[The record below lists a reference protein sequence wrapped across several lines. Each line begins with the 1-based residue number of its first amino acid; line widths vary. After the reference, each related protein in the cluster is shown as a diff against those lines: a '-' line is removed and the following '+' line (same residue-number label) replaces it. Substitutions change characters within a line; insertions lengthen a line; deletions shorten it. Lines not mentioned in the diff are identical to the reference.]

1 MDNVTPLWPR
11 RKRAAGAKVSRRHV
25 SIGAIAALVFVL
37 LVIAAR
43 ALGFYTDWLW
53 FGEVNLRVVFW
64 RSFWWQLG
72 VGAAFGTLF
81 FIVVYVNLLIARR
94 LAPRFKTSG
103 HEDLVEFAPESV
115 QRLAGWLGLGIALVI
130 GLIAGI
136 AASSSWLTFARATH
150 SVAFGIKDPIF
161 HHDLSFYVFALPA
174 WHFVQS
180 FFVAAVIVAMLASA
194 AMHLVLGGIE
204 YTVGAKQR
212 AAAGEAEHGGPH
224 TAAPRGLGPRPS
236 GAVPDINVRLQGR
249 AVAHLSALLG
259 LVFVLVGIGQ
269 LFKAWNLL
277 YSKAGVVFGAGY
289 TDVHARLPI
298 IRIEMAICFV
308 LAAALFVN
316 VWRRRQYWPAA
327 VAVWVVLLI
336 LLQGIV
342 PALMQS
348 LIVNPNQLAKEGS
361 YIADNIAAT
370 RTAYNLNEIAQ
381 QPLAMNTA
389 ITTGTLATNDVTVR
403 NIRLWDP
410 KTLVTSYIQLQQ
422 QRPYYNF
429 VDADV
434 DRYTVNGV
442 YRQTMLSPR
451 ELDISGLPAT
461 AQTWVNQHIT
471 YTHGYG
477 VAVSAVNEFAP
488 DGSPKFLVQD
498 MPVQSVPGLEITEPR
513 IYFGEIG
520 TGYSLVKTKVQ
531 EFDYPGPSDV
541 YQSYQGTGGIPISSV
556 LNRLAFGVRFG
567 TIKFFTASAIDSDSR
582 IIIRNNIAD
591 RLKTAAP
598 FLKFDKDSYMVIS
611 GGRLYW
617 IADAYTTTDLYPY
630 STPQGDLNYIRNS
643 VKVVID
649 AYNGNMTFYAFDASD
664 PLLRAYERIFP
675 GMFTPAAQMP
685 ADLLKHVRYP
695 EDYFTVQSQV
705 FATYHV
711 NDPSVLYNKGDQ
723 WQIPEGV
730 ALSGAGPMDP
740 YYVILKLPGAT
751 QEEFLL
757 MVPFVPNGRDNMVSW
772 LGAESDP
779 PNYGKAVNF
788 VFGKSTTVY
797 GPAQV
802 EAAINQ
808 DATVSSQRT
817 LWDQAGS
824 TVIMGNLVI
833 VPIEQTLLYVQPLFL
848 QSQQTKLPQ
857 LKRVI
862 VFYRAPSTD
871 GSQGG
876 GRQVV
881 SMQPTLSAALAEIF
895 GAAPTTPT
903 TGGPTPPPNTTP
915 GTGGLSAQARQLIAQ
930 ADQQFKAAVTAQR
943 AGDWAEYG
951 RQIQLLQQTLSQLQQ
966 LR

>member
-1 MDNVTPLWPR
+1 MNNVTPLWPR
-11 RKRAAGAKVSRRHV
+11 PKRPAAAAVSRRRV
-25 SIGAIAALVFVL
+25 GIAAAVALVFVL
-37 LVIAAR
+37 VAVAFR

-53 FGEVNLRVVFW
+53 FGEVSLRVVFW

-72 VGAAFGTLF
+72 VGAAFGALF
-81 FIVVYVNLLIARR
+81 FVVVYANIFIARR
-94 LAPRFKTSG
+94 LAPRYKTTG
-103 HEDLVEFAPESV
+103 GGDLVEFAPESI
-115 QRLAGWLGLGIALVI
+115 QRLAGRLGLALAIVA
-130 GLIAGI
+130 GVIAGI
-136 AASSSWLTFARATH
+136 AVSSNWLTFARATH
-150 SVAFGIKDPIF
+150 GVAFGIKDPIF
-161 HHDLSFYVFALPA
+161 HHDLSFYVFTLPA

-180 FFVAAVIVAMLASA
+180 FLVAAVIVAMLASA
-194 AMHLVLGGIE
+194 GMHLVLGGVE
-204 YTVGAKQR
+204 YTVRAKAR
-212 AAAGEAEHGGPH
+212 AGGEDEVHHGG
-224 TAAPRGLGPRPS
+224 PRGLGPRP
-236 GAVPDINVRLQGR
+236 GGMPDVDVRLQGR

-259 LVFVLVGIGQ
+259 VVFVLVGVGQ

-298 IRIEMAICFV
+298 IRVEMAICFV

-316 VWRRRQYWPAA
+316 IWRRRQYWPGAI
-327 VAVWVVLLI
+327 AVWIVVLI
-336 LLQGIV
+336 LLQGVV

-348 LIVNPNQLAKEGS
+348 LIVNPNELAKERG
-361 YIADNIAAT
+361 YIANNIAAT
-370 RTAYNLNEIAQ
+370 RTAYKLDQIVQ
-381 QPLAMNTA
+381 KPLAMNTA
-389 ITTGTLATNDVTVR
+389 ITADTLTTNDVTVR

-410 KTLVTSYIQLQQ
+410 NTLVTSYIQLQQ

-434 DRYTVNGV
+434 DRYTVNGI

-451 ELDISGLPAT
+451 ELNISGLPAT

-471 YTHGYG
+471 FTHGYG
-477 VAVSAVNEFAP
+477 VAVSAVNQFAP
-488 DGSPKFLVQD
+488 DGSPTFFVQD
-498 MPVQSVPGLEITEPR
+498 MPVRSVPGLEITEPR

-531 EFDYPGPSDV
+531 EFDYPGPEGDV
-541 YQSYQGTGGIPISSV
+541 YHSYDGSGGIPISSP
-556 LNRLAFGVRFG
+556 LNRLAFCARFG
-567 TIKFFTASAIDSDSR
+567 TIKFFTSSAIDADSR

-591 RLKTAAP
+591 RLKAAAP
-598 FLKFDKDSYMVIS
+598 FLQFDKDPYMVIS

-630 STPQGDLNYIRNS
+630 STRQGDLNYIRNS

-649 AYNGNMTFYAFDASD
+649 AYNGTMTFYVFDDTD

-685 ADLLKHVRYP
+685 AELQKHVRYA
-695 EDYFTVQSQV
+695 EDYFNVQSQV

-711 NDPSVLYNKGDQ
+711 DDPSVLYNKGDQ

-730 ALSGAGPMDP
+730 ALSGAGPMNA
-740 YYVILKLPGAT
+740 YYVIMKLPGAT
-751 QEEFLL
+751 KEEFLIML
-757 MVPFVPNGRDNMVSW
+757 PFVPNGRDNMVSW
-772 LGAESDP
+772 LGAESDVP
-779 PNYGKAVNF
+779 FYGKALNF

-808 DATVSSQRT
+808 DATVSAQRT
-817 LWDQAGS
+817 LWDQSGS

-833 VPIEQTLLYVQPLFL
+833 VPIAETLLYVQPLYL

-871 GSQGG
+871 GTQGG

-881 SMQPTLSAALAEIF
+881 SMQPTLSAALMEIF
-895 GAAPTTPT
+895 GAAPQTGPPSGPGTPT
-903 TGGPTPPPNTTP
+903 TPPTQ

-930 ADQQFKAAVTAQR
+930 ADQQFKAAVAAQR

-951 RQIQLLQQTLSQLQQ
+951 RQIQLLQQTLGQLQQ